1 VDEAGEYSMKIYRH
15 PVLTIIGYARR
26 FWWGVIRSEY
36 AQRRKIIRDEV
47 AWSGKG
53 LSQEELD
60 EFIAAQRYRKRAYK
74 ILARMGLS
82 IFLISCIFLFALAM
96 TALLS
101 GNIDTARRLVPIA
114 IPGLIFGTIFDRCAG
129 DIDID

>member
-1 VDEAGEYSMKIYRH
+1 MRIRNRL
-15 PVLTIIGYARR
+15 VLTVIGRARKL
-26 FWWGVIRSEY
+26 WWGVVRSEY
-36 AQRRKIIRDEV
+36 AQRRKILRDEI

-60 EFIAAQRYRKRAYK
+60 EFIAAQRYRGRVYK
-74 ILARMGLS
+74 ILVRVGLF

-101 GNIDTARRLVPIA
+101 GNIDTARHLVPIA
-114 IPGLIFGTIFDRCAG
+114 IPGLILGAIADRCVG
-129 DIDID
+129 DID